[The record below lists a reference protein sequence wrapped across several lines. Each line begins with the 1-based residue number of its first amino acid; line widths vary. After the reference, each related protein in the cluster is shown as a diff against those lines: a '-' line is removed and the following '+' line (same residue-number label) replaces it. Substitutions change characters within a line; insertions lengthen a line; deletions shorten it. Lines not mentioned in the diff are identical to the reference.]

1 MAIKAVEMVRK
12 IRDENYERN
21 HNLSREE
28 QLRQI
33 HEEAAL
39 FLTRLEQKNNKPATR
54 SKKVLSKNA
63 VVDIMAVERF
73 YCETQRV
80 L

>member
-28 QLRQI
+28 QLRRI

-39 FLTRLEQKNNKPATR
+39 FLSRLEQKNIRSATR
-54 SKKVLSKNA
+54 SKKVLNKDA
-63 VVDIMAVERF
+63 VVG
-73 YCETQRV
+73 RV
-80 L
+80 VQTHPA

>member
-28 QLRQI
+28 QLRLI
-33 HEEAAL
+33 HEESAL
-39 FLTRLEQKNNKPATR
+39 FLTKLEQKRNKA
-54 SKKVLSKNA
+54 SKQPENVSITPSVSSA
-63 VVDIMAVERF
+63 R
-73 YCETQRV
+73 
-80 L
+80 

>member
-1 MAIKAVEMVRK
+1 MAIKAVEIVRK

-28 QLRQI
+28 QLRLI

-39 FLTRLEQKNNKPATR
+39 FLTRLEQKRNKSAAR
-54 SKKVLSKNA
+54 SKKALITPSVS
-63 VVDIMAVERF
+63 VPR
-73 YCETQRV
+73 
-80 L
+80 

>member
-21 HNLSREE
+21 HSLSREE
-28 QLRQI
+28 QLRLI

-39 FLTRLEQKNNKPATR
+39 FLVKLEQKKKSPSMQR
-54 SKKVLSKNA
+54 KKVLITPSVTA
-63 VVDIMAVERF
+63 AR
-73 YCETQRV
+73 
-80 L
+80 

>member
-12 IRDENYERN
+12 IRDENYERH

-33 HEEAAL
+33 HEEVAL
-39 FLTRLEQKNNKPATR
+39 FLSRLEQKNNKSAKGVR
-54 SKKVLSKNA
+54 NNGDDNV
-63 VVDIMAVERF
+63 
-73 YCETQRV
+73 
-80 L
+80 